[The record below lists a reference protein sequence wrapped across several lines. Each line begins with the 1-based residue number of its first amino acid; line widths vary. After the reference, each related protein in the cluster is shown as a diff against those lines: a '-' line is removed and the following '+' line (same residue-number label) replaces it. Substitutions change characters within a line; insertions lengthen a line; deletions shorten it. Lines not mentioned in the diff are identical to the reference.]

1 MKIELICYKIFF
13 FIKNNKPMTTPAKM
27 DTISRIEFINNCH
40 RLYDD
45 IHGEN
50 LVSHIFEPVTQEQL
64 VELINIYFENPLTRW
79 NNINKYLS
87 KNNIK
92 INKATPFYVNA
103 LQHYICND

>member
-1 MKIELICYKIFF
+1 
-13 FIKNNKPMTTPAKM
+13 MTTSTITM
-27 DTISRIEFINNCH
+27 DTVSRTAFIHNCH

-45 IHGEN
+45 LHGEK
-50 LVSHIFEPVTQEQL
+50 LVSNIFDTVTQEQL

-79 NNINKYLS
+79 NNIDNYLN

-92 INKATPFYVNA
+92 TKSSATPFYVNA